1 MNKQS
6 GFTLIEMM
14 IVVAII
20 GILAAIAIPQYQDFV
35 TRGQLVEAHAGL
47 GAFRVQME
55 QYYQDNRNYGTGGC
69 GITGVNAPKYKYFTH
84 DCRLSGGGQGYQAT
98 ATGSG
103 GRVGPPAATPAF
115 IFNINEQNLR
125 NTTSAPT
132 GWSTAATC
140 FVTRKGG
147 C

>member
-14 IVVAII
+14 ITVAIV
-20 GILAAIAIPQYQDFV
+20 GILAAVAVPQYQDFV

-55 QYYQDNRNYGTGGC
+55 QFYQDNRNYGGGGC
-69 GITGVNAPKYKYFTH
+69 GITTAPPYKYFTH
-84 DCRLSGGGQGYQAT
+84 TCVTTAAGQGYTAT
-98 ATGSG
+98 ATGSS
-103 GRVGPPAATPAF
+103 GRVTGFTF
-115 IFNINEQNLR
+115 SIDQLNRRQTT
-125 NTTSAPT
+125 NTPT
-132 GWSTAATC
+132 GWAPASMPANC
-140 FVTRKGG
+140 FVTRKGD